1 MKFNEFPFLRYLAFM
16 ALGII
21 SYPNIHFFN
30 TGQLAW
36 FIVLLLL
43 IYLLISLGLLSKKGF
58 KNQWGFSCLAYV
70 LLIIS
75 GYYLA
80 FHADERNVQDHLS
93 HFQDV
98 KGYMTVVLESDQ
110 KKANSFANKLELRKV
125 KTLDGFYNASGGVI
139 IYHQMDSALQIGDVL
154 WVDGSPDKLPAP
166 SNPEEFDY
174 RRFLA
179 NKQVYHSQ
187 FVGKGLEVLGRVN
200 ERPIYSWISGIRNN
214 AMLAIDRSIK
224 DEKAAQVLKAFLLG
238 EKQDLEEELSDAY
251 VKAGTMHILAVSGLH
266 VGMIYGFFFLFFK
279 PMQSSSRK
287 RLVLLCIIVMLIW
300 GYALLTGLSP
310 SVMRA
315 ASMFTLLSL
324 AQVISRSPSIIN
336 SLALSAVILMVFQ
349 PFIIYEVGF
358 QLSYAAVLG
367 IVLLQPK
374 ISGMWLPKNK
384 FLYYLW
390 EISTVSIAAQLATF
404 PISAYY
410 FHVFPNYGLL
420 ANLWAIPGAFLIMAL
435 GLPYL
440 LLLLLGLSSPLLA
453 GLLEAV
459 VSILNYLIFSIQD
472 LPFAQTEGL
481 YMSLVG
487 MLLFWLGVVCVFYL
501 YEFKRKIYAFMF
513 LVLCF
518 IGVTHHHLGWFLKT
532 QKNELYVYCLNKGIA
547 IDYFSK
553 GQYYKFN
560 WDLPLKEQVFKVDP
574 HRESLA
580 SQSIYELKS
589 QNIGSHR
596 LVFLPNGETLLVN
609 KNYLNISDV
618 NTNELFYFDKENW
631 KVLTHRDSL
640 RLGEK
645 AFKIIL
651 SSEN

>member
-1 MKFNEFPFLRYLAFM
+1 MKFNEFPFLRYFAFL

-30 TGQLAW
+30 TSWLVWGIA
-36 FIVLLLL
+36 LLLL
-43 IYLLISLGLLSKKGF
+43 IYLSITLGLLSKKGF
-58 KNQWGFSCLAYV
+58 KNQWIFSYLAYV

-80 FHADERNVQDHLS
+80 FQTDERNVQDHLS

-98 KGYMTVVLESDQ
+98 KGYMAVVLESDQ
-110 KKANSFANKLELRKV
+110 KKANSFANKLEVRKV
-125 KTLDGFYNASGGVI
+125 KTANGFYDASGKVI

-154 WVDGSPDKLPAP
+154 WVDGSPDKLSPP

-179 NKQVYHSQ
+179 NKQIYHSQ
-187 FVGKGLEVLGRVN
+187 FVGKRLEVLGRVN

-238 EKQDLEEELSDAY
+238 EKQDLDEELSDAY

-287 RLVLLCIIVMLIW
+287 RLVLLSIIVMLIW
-300 GYALLTGLSP
+300 GYAMLTGLSS

-336 SLALSAVILMVFQ
+336 SLALSAVILMVIQ
-349 PFIIYEVGF
+349 PFIIFEVGF

-390 EISTVSIAAQLATF
+390 EITTVSIAAQLATF

-440 LLLLLGLSSPLLA
+440 LLLILGFSFPLLA
-453 GLLEAV
+453 GLLEGV
-459 VSILNYLIFSIQD
+459 ISILNYLIFSVQD
-472 LPFAQTEGL
+472 LPFAQTEGI
-481 YMSLVG
+481 YMSLAG
-487 MLLFWLGVVCVFYL
+487 MILFWFGVICVFYV
-501 YEFKRKIYAFMF
+501 YEYRRKAYAFMF
-513 LVLCF
+513 LGICF
-518 IGVTHHHLGWFLKT
+518 LAVVQHHLGWFLKT
-532 QKNELYVYCLNKGIA
+532 QKNEVYVYSLDKGIA

-560 WDLPLKEQVFKVDP
+560 WDLTLREQSFKVDP
-574 HRESLA
+574 HRASLA
-580 SQSIYELKS
+580 SQGVYELKS
-589 QNIGSHR
+589 QKVGSGR
-596 LVFLPNGETLLVN
+596 LVYLPNGETLLVN
-609 KNYLNISDV
+609 KDYLNLSAV
-618 NTNELFYFDKENW
+618 NTKELSYFDRENW
-631 KVLTHRDSL
+631 KVLAHRDSL

-645 AFKIIL
+645 AYKIIL